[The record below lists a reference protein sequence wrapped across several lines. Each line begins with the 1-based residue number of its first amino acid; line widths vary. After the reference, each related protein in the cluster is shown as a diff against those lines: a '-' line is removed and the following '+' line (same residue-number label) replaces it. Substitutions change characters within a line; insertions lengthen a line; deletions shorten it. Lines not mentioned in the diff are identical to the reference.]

1 MKHRIDPKV
10 DCVFKALLGAEENRN
25 LLVHFLNAVLAGE
38 LSTPISDVEILNP
51 YNEKEFLDDK
61 LSIVDVKAQDRQG
74 QLYQI
79 EIQMASYR
87 SLPAR
92 ILYAWADLYSQQLH
106 SGQDYAELQPTYA
119 IWLLA
124 DNLLPNDSDYAHHF
138 RFRDD
143 RGQVLEE
150 HGGIWLLELN
160 KFVANQVDTEQQR
173 WLKLFKEGEQLD
185 DTVLPEWM
193 NTTEMRQVM
202 STLKRF
208 SEKDRDYHAYQ
219 ARQNYL
225 RQQRTIE
232 KELEQERQEKQAAL
246 QEKQTA
252 LQREAAA
259 LQEKQAALAEIE
271 RLKALLAEKREGKT

>member
-1 MKHRIDPKV
+1 
-10 DCVFKALLGAEENRN
+10 
-25 LLVHFLNAVLAGE
+25 
-38 LSTPISDVEILNP
+38 
-51 YNEKEFLDDK
+51 
-61 LSIVDVKAQDRQG
+61 
-74 QLYQI
+74 
-79 EIQMASYR
+79 MASYR

-143 RGQVLEE
+143 RGQGLED

-160 KFVANQVDTEQQR
+160 KFVANRIETEQQR

-185 DTVLPEWM
+185 DTILPEWM
-193 NTTEMRQVM
+193 NTAEMRQVM

-232 KELEQERQEKQAAL
+232 RELEQERQEKQVAL
-246 QEKQTA
+246 QEKQVA
-252 LQREAAA
+252 LQEKQAA

-271 RLKALLAEKREGKT
+271 RLKVLLARKEEDGQ